1 MVSEDDLR
9 KNGANLGVGIQVPRA
24 ENTIPVTVNNV
35 DQLHTER
42 TTLDRVLKSPEYIDN
57 NIVKVFVKGDVW
69 TLSVDYLQFEY
80 ANGSKLTVPANRI
93 DLGPGPNAY
102 ANEFTKVGGII
113 IPGNDGNPRF
123 DRLNTPRIVEGAE
136 LVSEHIQ
143 RAKTDRVFYGKLVL
157 GFQIAL
163 ASLAAGVEG
172 LPEGAF
178 RSGVSSLGREVRL
191 APPPVD
197 EVVIEGSRRP
207 SNVSSGRSTVALPNA
222 GERATDFGG
231 RSHQDFPRIVGET
244 NPGAGGTY
252 NVAPGLKGPDL
263 ANPTGMNAAFA
274 EMKSIWGRQSPM
286 LSQARKW
293 GFDAQVGRYFFYD
306 RKTGLVFEGIIQT
319 DKFGSSG
326 RFRP

>member
-1 MVSEDDLR
+1 MQCVQFSNHLGSASLELDDLAQIISYEEYYPYGSTSYQAVDRALKAAAKRYRYTGMERDEESGLNYHRARYYAVWLGSWLSPDAAVLIDGSNLFRYARDNPIGLADPVGTDPAHPRMVSEDDLR

-163 ASLAAGVEG
+163 ASLVSC
-172 LPEGAF
+172 P
-178 RSGVSSLGREVRL
+178 RSL
-191 APPPVD
+191 
-197 EVVIEGSRRP
+197 
-207 SNVSSGRSTVALPNA
+207 
-222 GERATDFGG
+222 
-231 RSHQDFPRIVGET
+231 
-244 NPGAGGTY
+244 
-252 NVAPGLKGPDL
+252 
-263 ANPTGMNAAFA
+263 
-274 EMKSIWGRQSPM
+274 
-286 LSQARKW
+286 
-293 GFDAQVGRYFFYD
+293 
-306 RKTGLVFEGIIQT
+306 
-319 DKFGSSG
+319 
-326 RFRP
+326 